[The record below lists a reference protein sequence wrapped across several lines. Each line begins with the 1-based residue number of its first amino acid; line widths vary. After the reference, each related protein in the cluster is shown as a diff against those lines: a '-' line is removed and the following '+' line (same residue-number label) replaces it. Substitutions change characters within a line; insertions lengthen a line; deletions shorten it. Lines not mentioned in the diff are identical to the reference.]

1 MVRSWRWGLRQRLRL
16 SDDTE
21 AVLYNIVSSPVWL
34 AGETLDYWHC
44 AGLTSH
50 HWQPWQPGAG
60 PGLVVETRGDQSWT
74 GEQLTMGRPGLE
86 SGETSPPVSPRQ
98 LTRPGLPVRVHTLH
112 DTSIPF
118 LPPLGFTNHSP
129 GRSDKQ
135 MQRETHAA
143 PELHPRLFHS
153 ITPDPQSVHSTPE
166 MKWEDYRAI
175 KICRA
180 GTAAR
185 SAVRVSGTG
194 EN

>member
-1 MVRSWRWGLRQRLRL
+1 MTLK
-16 SDDTE
+16 
-21 AVLYNIVSSPVWL
+21 LYNVILSAARCDSLEKLWTTDTVLGSLV
-34 AGETLDYWHC
+34 
-44 AGLTSH
+44 TSH

-60 PGLVVETRGDQSWT
+60 PGLVLETRGDQSWT

-129 GRSDKQ
+129 GRADKQ

-153 ITPDPQSVHSTPE
+153 ITPDPQFRLDTRDE
-166 MKWEDYRAI
+166 MR
-175 KICRA
+175 RLP
-180 GTAAR
+180 GH
-185 SAVRVSGTG
+185 
-194 EN
+194 